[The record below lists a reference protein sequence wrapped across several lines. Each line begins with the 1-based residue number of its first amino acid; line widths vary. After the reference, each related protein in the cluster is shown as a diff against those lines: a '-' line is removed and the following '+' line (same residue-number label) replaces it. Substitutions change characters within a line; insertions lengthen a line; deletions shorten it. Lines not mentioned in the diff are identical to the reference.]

1 MGVAIIQQRISA
13 TDDFDGTLPPGTP
26 VQDKDIKRFPV
37 AATGGLFD
45 FEITGPHVI
54 RSVELK
60 LGGQSVWSISKLDS
74 DGDEIVYWSGT
85 TETSFVTISED
96 FMLLYEDEKLLVRTT
111 GATAALKCRI
121 AIQRLD

>member
-26 VQDKDIKRFPV
+26 VSEKDIKRFPE
-37 AATGGLFD
+37 AAAGGLFD
-45 FEITGPHVI
+45 FAIDSPHVI
-54 RSVELK
+54 RSVELH
-60 LGGQSVWSISKLDS
+60 LGGQSVWSIAKKDS
-74 DGDEIVYWSGT
+74 DGDEIVYWAGT
-85 TETSFVTISED
+85 TETDFVTISED

-121 AIQRLD
+121 AIQRLE